1 MAKAEN
7 YCEIFSL
14 TFAEEKKSTL
24 VRKNVMT
31 NEVMSIGG

>member
-24 VRKNVMT
+24 VRKKCNK
-31 NEVMSIGG
+31 VMSIGG